1 MFSCRY
7 CVCNV
12 CFGTKKILKPFR
24 THVLKQHPLN
34 CSCDCV
40 TCASGSCRPSVVDL
54 TWIQSHLLCPK
65 QQLLHG
71 SDRHYFPWS
80 CLELKCDTCFLNK
93 PSLLVCNRSA
103 FTDPTIVTKW
113 EKWEQLDYTQRN
125 MVVPAILQQAKLAQ
139 HDGVPLRYAPEVP
152 KLKKTWVKKQGPI

>member
-7 CVCNV
+7 CVCNA

-24 THVLKQHPLN
+24 MHVLKQHPLSCLCD
-34 CSCDCV
+34 CSCV
-40 TCASGSCRPSVVDL
+40 TCASGSCRPSIVDL

-71 SDRHYFPWS
+71 SEHHYFPWS

-93 PSLLVCNRSA
+93 PLLLVCNHSA
-103 FTDPTIVTKW
+103 FTDPAVKYPISMYRDITSLI
-113 EKWEQLDYTQRN
+113 QLNLQEYPIS
-125 MVVPAILQQAKLAQ
+125 MVLQSL
-139 HDGVPLRYAPEVP
+139 
-152 KLKKTWVKKQGPI
+152 QGPQ

>member
-24 THVLKQHPLN
+24 THVLKQHLLN
-34 CSCDCV
+34 CLCDCV

-71 SDRHYFPWS
+71 SDHHCFPWR
-80 CLELKCDTCFLNK
+80 CVELKCDTCFLNK
-93 PSLLVCNRSA
+93 PSFFCMRPVSFHRPNNCYEMGEMGTVRLHTEKYGSPPHLDNKCNWHSMMGHLSA
-103 FTDPTIVTKW
+103 MH
-113 EKWEQLDYTQRN
+113 QRCLN
-125 MVVPAILQQAKLAQ
+125 SRRC
-139 HDGVPLRYAPEVP
+139 G
-152 KLKKTWVKKQGPI
+152 

>member
-12 CFGTKKILKPFR
+12 CLKILKPFR

-34 CSCDCV
+34 CSCNCV

-71 SDRHYFPWS
+71 SDRHYLPWS
-80 CLELKCDTCFLNK
+80 CLELKCDTCFLYK
-93 PSLLVCNRSA
+93 APSLLVCDRSA
-103 FTDPTIVTKW
+103 FTDPTCYETGEMGTVRLHA
-113 EKWEQLDYTQRN
+113 EKGSPRHLDNKRNWHSMMGHLSAMHQRCLN
-125 MVVPAILQQAKLAQ
+125 SRRR
-139 HDGVPLRYAPEVP
+139 G
-152 KLKKTWVKKQGPI
+152 